1 MGRFAAL
8 FIIAAA
14 LRLLLQAENICNE
27 TPPANRGVD
36 GIPAYAQCSTSTG
49 NVFSNNGIDTRLT
62 SGGAGWAQTQF
73 GGGYQC
79 TELAHRY
86 LAFHWKIKSVPTGDA
101 GTWGDNKLPAGLV
114 KTSTPVHGDIIVFAP
129 GSCGASSTTG
139 HVAVIDVVDGATVTI
154 VEQNNAGR
162 RKCQASCAKYFLH
175 VEANTGIAFS
185 RNAANDAD
193 ENHGIFVRISK
204 NMVLIQLSGDFT
216 SGASVRIFDL
226 RGRQIADLTDRIQGG
241 QTFFETAARPFAS
254 CIVSVRKGSWVA
266 CKRILKR

>member
-1 MGRFAAL
+1 M
-8 FIIAAA
+8 
-14 LRLLLQAENICNE
+14 
-27 TPPANRGVD
+27 
-36 GIPAYAQCSTSTG
+36 
-49 NVFSNNGIDTRLT
+49 
-62 SGGAGWAQTQF
+62 

-79 TELAHRY
+79 TEFAHRY
-86 LAFHWKIKSVPTGDA
+86 LIFHWNIKSVPSGNA
-101 GTWGDNKLPAGLV
+101 GTWGDNKLPAGLAIA
-114 KTSTPVHGDIIVFAP
+114 STPVHGDIIVFAP
-129 GSCGASSTTG
+129 GSCGASSSTG

-162 RKCQASCAKYFLH
+162 RKCQASCAKYILH
-175 VEANTGIAFS
+175 AEANAGIPFF
-185 RNAANDAD
+185 RNAMDGTD
-193 ENHGIFVRISK
+193 ENHGVIVRISK
-204 NMVLIQLSGDFT
+204 NMLLIQLSGDFT